1 MKVLK
6 YQKQRISSLLLYGY
20 TIFCL
25 PDLWFI
31 IDVGT
36 LLRRGKQ
43 YANEYGWKPLA

>member
-36 LLRRGKQ
+36 LLRGYKQ
-43 YANEYGWKPLA
+43 